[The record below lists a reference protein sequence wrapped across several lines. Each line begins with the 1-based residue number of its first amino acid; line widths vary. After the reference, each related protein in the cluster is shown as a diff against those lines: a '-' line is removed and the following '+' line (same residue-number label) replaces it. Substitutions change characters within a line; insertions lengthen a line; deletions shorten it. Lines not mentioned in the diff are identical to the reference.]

1 MPSTLFPTFSTRPSS
16 YRNVGDLPC
25 TVAFAPSALSA
36 PMVPTMKY
44 WKTLGPVS
52 PPLFLYAANEGI
64 LVESGLPLK
73 GLSNE
78 EAEALRVCRA
88 VQPAARATGIW

>member
-1 MPSTLFPTFSTRPSS
+1 
-16 YRNVGDLPC
+16 
-25 TVAFAPSALSA
+25 
-36 PMVPTMKY
+36 MVPTMKY

-64 LVESGLPLK
+64 LVVSGPPLK

-88 VQPAARATGIW
+88 VVPAARATGIWWAVHERAMARVVLARAGIVDAGGRGSVSLMGKSLG

>member
-1 MPSTLFPTFSTRPSS
+1 
-16 YRNVGDLPC
+16 
-25 TVAFAPSALSA
+25 
-36 PMVPTMKY
+36 MKY

-64 LVESGLPLK
+64 LVESELPLK

-78 EAEALRVCRA
+78 DAEALRVCMA
-88 VQPAARATGIW
+88 LQPAARATGIW

>member
-1 MPSTLFPTFSTRPSS
+1 
-16 YRNVGDLPC
+16 
-25 TVAFAPSALSA
+25 
-36 PMVPTMKY
+36 
-44 WKTLGPVS
+44 
-52 PPLFLYAANEGI
+52 
-64 LVESGLPLK
+64 LK

>member
-1 MPSTLFPTFSTRPSS
+1 MAR
-16 YRNVGDLPC
+16 DLPW

-44 WKTLGPVS
+44 WNILGPVS

-64 LVESGLPLK
+64 LVVSGPPLK

-88 VQPAARATGIW
+88 VVPAARATGIW